1 MSSLTEEEA
10 DMTVTPIQ
18 AAVGN
23 EALAAAEA
31 VTEREATEM
40 TEVTKMTEVT
50 EVTAGDGAI
59 DDAVTER
66 FLRLRPLLFSVIYN
80 MLGSVA
86 DTEDALQEVW
96 LAWAARHRA
105 STAGPVVNARAY
117 LVRTAV
123 NQALAR
129 RADLRR
135 RRETYV
141 GCWLPE
147 PLFVTEDDASG
158 PVERAEGVSMAVLVV
173 LETLSPLE
181 RAVFVLHEV
190 FGFGHPEIADA
201 LGRSPAAV
209 RQLAV
214 RARRHVHARRP
225 RHRPEPGRHA
235 EVTAR
240 FAEAALGG
248 DLQALLRVLAPDV
261 TLWTDGGGKGPAVS
275 ARPVRGRERVAALFL
290 AIAGALPPNPPRL
303 HLRRTAGDP
312 CALVVTDDGPLAAL
326 IVDLAP
332 DDDRITAIYSVTNP
346 DKLTGARGL

>member
-1 MSSLTEEEA
+1 MA
-10 DMTVTPIQ
+10 VTSTQ
-18 AAVGN
+18 AAVAN

-31 VTEREATEM
+31 VTEMEVAAVTKATE
-40 TEVTKMTEVT
+40 EVAEAETT
-50 EVTAGDGAI
+50 

-66 FLRLRPLLFSVIYN
+66 FLGLRHLLFSVVYN

-105 STAGPVVNARAY
+105 TTAGPVVNARAY

-123 NQALAR
+123 HQALAR

-135 RRETYV
+135 RQETYV

-190 FGFGHPEIADA
+190 FGFGHPEIAEA

-275 ARPVRGRERVAALFL
+275 ARPVHGRERVAALFL
-290 AIAGALPPNPPRL
+290 AIAGALPTDLPRL
-303 HLRRTAGDP
+303 RLRLRRTAGDP
-312 CALVVTDDGPLAAL
+312 CALVVTDAGPLAAL

-346 DKLTGARGL
+346 DKLAGARGL

>member
-1 MSSLTEEEA
+1 MG
-10 DMTVTPIQ
+10 VPPIQ

-31 VTEREATEM
+31 VTEREATE
-40 TEVTKMTEVT
+40 VTRMT
-50 EVTAGDGAI
+50 EVTAGAGAA

-66 FLRLRPLLFSVIYN
+66 FLRLRHLLFSVIYN

-105 STAGPVVNARAY
+105 PTAGPVLNARAY

-158 PVERAEGVSMAVLVV
+158 PVERAEVVSMAVLVV

-235 EVTAR
+235 EATAR

-303 HLRRTAGDP
+303 RLRRTAGDP
-312 CALVVTDDGPLAAL
+312 CALVVTDAGPLAAL

>member
-1 MSSLTEEEA
+1 
-10 DMTVTPIQ
+10 MTVTPIQ
-18 AAVGN
+18 AAVAN
-23 EALAAAEA
+23 EALAAAETVA
-31 VTEREATEM
+31 EG
-40 TEVTKMTEVT
+40 EVT
-50 EVTAGDGAI
+50 EVTETTAGDGAT
-59 DDAVTER
+59 DEAVTER
-66 FLRLRPLLFSVIYN
+66 FLRLRRLLFSVIYN

-105 STAGPVVNARAY
+105 PTAGPVVNDRAY
-117 LVRTAV
+117 LVRAAV
-123 NQALAR
+123 HQALAR

-135 RRETYV
+135 RQETYV

-158 PVERAEGVSMAVLVV
+158 PVERAEAVSMALLVV

-201 LGRSPAAV
+201 LDRSPAAV

-214 RARRHVHARRP
+214 RARRHVHARHP
-225 RHRPEPGRHA
+225 RHRPEPGRQA
-235 EVTAR
+235 EATAR

-275 ARPVRGRERVAALFL
+275 ARPVRGRERVVALFL

-303 HLRRTAGDP
+303 RPCRAAGDP
-312 CALVVTDDGPLAAL
+312 CVLVVTDAGPLAVL

-332 DDDRITAIYSVTNP
+332 DDGRITAVYSITNP
-346 DKLTGARGL
+346 DKLIGARGL